1 MRFRR
6 FRFSALLFGN
16 LPSPMTLRFTTVLI
30 ISTLALLSA
39 SVEAWT
45 QQPTSVLQ
53 QPRPISPAEFMT
65 ADTSQATRPGVPG
78 QVQAPSSREQDSIY
92 RRAME
97 LQITAPARFSM
108 AARETSALL
117 LLMSREN
124 ARRTIWDQI
133 DATMNIP
140 ASIFKPR
147 DQEVTQYQLTIANAM
162 YVPGVLLRPMGTGN
176 VQVNFSDI
184 AKVFGIGEDV
194 SPVIRYVVDDFLYVE
209 IVIYSTQAMI
219 VATLFSGQQEPGT
232 YTITWNGRAQDGK
245 PVPTGEY
252 IAEVRLGRER
262 IMRKRITWNS
272 R

>member
-1 MRFRR
+1 MTPRNTTILFLICIAMLGMTPQMR
-6 FRFSALLFGN
+6 G
-16 LPSPMTLRFTTVLI
+16 
-30 ISTLALLSA
+30 
-39 SVEAWT
+39 
-45 QQPTSVLQ
+45 QQPASVLQ
-53 QPRPISPAEFMT
+53 QPRALTPAEFIT
-65 ADTSQATRPGVPG
+65 SDTSQVTRPGVPG
-78 QVQAPSSREQDSIY
+78 QSQAPSSREQDSLY
-92 RRAME
+92 RQAME
-97 LQITAPARFSM
+97 LQITAQARFSM
-108 AARETSALL
+108 AAGESSAMLL
-117 LLMSREN
+117 AMSRAN

-133 DATMNIP
+133 DATMDIP

-147 DQEVTQYQLTIANAM
+147 DQDVTQYQLTIANAM

-194 SPVIRYVVDDFLYVE
+194 SPVIRYVVDDVLDVE

-219 VATLFSGQQEPGT
+219 VATIFSGRQEPGT
-232 YTITWNGRAQDGK
+232 YTITWNGKAQDGK

-262 IMRKRITWNS
+262 IMRKRITWNA

>member
-1 MRFRR
+1 
-6 FRFSALLFGN
+6 
-16 LPSPMTLRFTTVLI
+16 MTLRFTTAHTL
-30 ISTLALLSA
+30 STFLLLCLPLAA
-39 SVEAWT
+39 MA

-53 QPRPISPAEFMT
+53 QPRPLSPTEFIT
-65 ADTSQATRPGVPG
+65 SDTSQSIRTGIPG
-78 QVQAPSSREQDSIY
+78 QVQAPSSRDQDSLY
-92 RRAME
+92 RSAME
-97 LQITAPARFSM
+97 LQITAQARFAMSV
-108 AARETSALL
+108 RETSALL
-117 LLMSREN
+117 MLSAREN

-133 DATMNIP
+133 DETMNIP

-176 VQVNFSDI
+176 VQVSFSDI

-194 SPVIRYVVDDFLYVE
+194 SPVIRYVVDARLPVE

-219 VATLFSGQQEPGT
+219 ISTIFSGVQDPGT

-245 PVPTGEY
+245 PVSTGEY
-252 IAEVRLGRER
+252 IAEVRLGQER
-262 IMRKRITWNS
+262 IMRKRITWNA

>member
-1 MRFRR
+1 MILRNT
-6 FRFSALLFGN
+6 SVLFCIVLTMLGT
-16 LPSPMTLRFTTVLI
+16 TLMLRG
-30 ISTLALLSA
+30 
-39 SVEAWT
+39 

-53 QPRPISPAEFMT
+53 QPRPLSPAEFMT
-65 ADTSQATRPGVPG
+65 SDTSQATRPGVPG
-78 QVQAPSSREQDSIY
+78 QAQAPSSREQDSLY
-92 RRAME
+92 RQAME
-97 LQITAPARFSM
+97 LQITAPARFAM
-108 AARETSALL
+108 AARETSAMLL
-117 LLMSREN
+117 AMSRAN

-133 DATMNIP
+133 DATMDIP

-176 VQVNFSDI
+176 LQVNFSDI

-194 SPVIRYVVDDFLYVE
+194 SPVIRYVVDDYLEVE

-219 VATLFSGQQEPGT
+219 VATLFTGKQEPGT
-232 YTITWNGRAQDGK
+232 YTITWNGKAQDGK
-245 PVPTGEY
+245 PVSTGEY

-262 IMRKRITWNS
+262 IMRKRITWNA